1 MLRDILKQGRI
12 PSNLEEFMQW
22 RTSNQF
28 LDLRLNIR
36 WRLKDIFR
44 FAWWSRGYTDE
55 VVVYYDLHRKYAEY
69 RRSYHNLEHV
79 IDLLCTLYV
88 LEPVLKEEAFLH
100 QADYEEI
107 VDELILLIFF
117 HDAIYEPGNKNNEEE
132 SSYYFLSIARPF
144 RTTLIPEHIRAT
156 KEHRDLNVD
165 GLIPKSDVKRIRN
178 EIYLRKLLFDLDL
191 ASLGFS
197 SFLFQEYR
205 RKVEEEYP
213 GVPKEVIKEGTKEFF
228 KNFMQDR
235 PAIYQ
240 TKTFRQIFEEQAQRN
255 IKKLID
261 DSQ

>member
-12 PSNLEEFMQW
+12 PSNLEEFMYW

-28 LDLRLNIR
+28 LDLRLSMR

-44 FAWWSRGYTDE
+44 FAWWNRGYTNE
-55 VVVYYDLHRKYAEY
+55 VVVYHDLHQKYTEY
-69 RRSYHNLEHV
+69 RRSYHSLEHV
-79 IDLLCTLYV
+79 IDLLCTLHV

-107 VDELILLIFF
+107 ADELILLIFF
-117 HDAIYEPGNKNNEEE
+117 HDVIYEPGNKNNEEE
-132 SSYYFLSIARPF
+132 SSYYFSRAAIPTRV
-144 RTTLIPEHIRAT
+144 TLIPEHIRAT
-156 KEHRDLNVD
+156 KEHRDLNVNY
-165 GLIPKSDVKRIRN
+165 LIPGGDVKRIRN

-197 SFLFQEYR
+197 PFLFQEYR
-205 RKVEEEYP
+205 QKVEEEYP
-213 GVPKEVIKEGTKEFF
+213 GIPKEVIKEGTKEFF

-235 PAIYQ
+235 ATIYQ

-255 IKKLID
+255 IKSLID
-261 DSQ
+261 T